1 MASGNLSFGSGYEVT
16 SRVVSGEATLP
27 WYATIARFLA
37 TLVSYYSGIP
47 GGLFAPSLATG
58 AALGS
63 NISPLFGH
71 ASESIPI
78 IALCM
83 TGFLAAVTQS
93 PITSAIIVMEMV
105 DGHEMVISLMAIA
118 LIAKAVSSRISP
130 ELYQQLAN
138 GWPLAPET
146 GSQES
151 TPAQINVATTKE
163 DKPPHQ

>member
-1 MASGNLSFGSGYEVT
+1 
-16 SRVVSGEATLP
+16 
-27 WYATIARFLA
+27 
-37 TLVSYYSGIP
+37 
-47 GGLFAPSLATG
+47 
-58 AALGS
+58 
-63 NISPLFGH
+63 
-71 ASESIPI
+71 
-78 IALCM
+78 
-83 TGFLAAVTQS
+83 
-93 PITSAIIVMEMV
+93 
-105 DGHEMVISLMAIA
+105 VISLMAIA